1 MILWE
6 IMKTDRKFIEGIDE
20 SSIRE
25 TSLSLAWEIMQWHL
39 LKLCIFQHELPVTT
53 HLSCY
58 ILLHNHGAKGLR
70 FGQGVPIQNV
80 GGFST
85 NRSLKLSQFGRSI

>member
-1 MILWE
+1 
-6 IMKTDRKFIEGIDE
+6 MKTDREFIEGRDE
-20 SSIRE
+20 GSTRE
-25 TSLSLAWEIMQWHL
+25 TSLSLVWEIMQWHL
-39 LKLCIFQHELPVTT
+39 LMLCIFQHELPVTT

-85 NRSLKLSQFGRSI
+85 K